1 MLIGTRL
8 MLAKLLHILL
18 ADITCEYNML
28 IVEYKCI
35 CDMCDVYNVSDVTF
49 NVICDVICDV

>member
-1 MLIGTRL
+1 